1 MNHLM
6 HHTILINLA
15 QRLAIRR
22 RTQRG
27 LLAAAFCTFVGCSEK
42 LPAQLPAEPSAT
54 VEVDAGPV
62 DSAELRRTVATRNP
76 FGATEVRGNL
86 VADGDFEF
94 TGRQQQMPWLSF
106 SSRSQATLNFE
117 TGGRC
122 RSGIRCGA
130 VKQGESVIGW
140 VASPKDGALDVAI
153 AIRPSSGICKDV
165 VVRFIDVESDLRNT
179 TIRPPAE
186 PDADGYCSFRGS
198 APALADGNP
207 ALFVDVV
214 TSRDPK
220 VINTA
225 ILDSAVVTAVPMR
238 VLPGPALQGERML
251 QWDALDAAAL
261 AKVRFMRAWIRSHRS
276 FGLPKEPPPEN
287 PRRLFQ

>member
-1 MNHLM
+1 MSHYMNN
-6 HHTILINLA
+6 TISICLA
-15 QRLAIRR
+15 QALVRKSRAPQGLRLAALCLI
-22 RTQRG
+22 
-27 LLAAAFCTFVGCSEK
+27 VGCSEK
-42 LPAQLPAEPSAT
+42 LPAELPAEPSAPT
-54 VEVDAGPV
+54 EVDAGPV
-62 DSAELRRTVATRNP
+62 ITRNP
-76 FGATEVRGNL
+76 FGATDVRGNL

-153 AIRPSSGICKDV
+153 AIKPSSGVCKDV

-186 PDADGYCSFRGS
+186 PDADGYCSFRGN

-214 TSRDPK
+214 ANRDTK
-220 VINTA
+220 VVNTA
-225 ILDSAVVTAVPMR
+225 ILDSAVVTALPMR
-238 VLPGPALQGERML
+238 LVPGPGLEAARTQ
-251 QWDALDAAAL
+251 QWDTLDATAL
-261 AKVRFMRAWIRSHRS
+261 AKVRFIRAWIRSHRS
-276 FGLPKEPPPEN
+276 FGLPKAPPPEN
-287 PRRLFQ
+287 LPRLLQ